1 MEIFMDSKD
10 LLTKKVLMVT
20 AYLKMASF
28 MEFKLHLI
36 KMDQF
41 IKSFY
46 MKMELLKRNYL
57 YEFL

>member
-1 MEIFMDSKD
+1 MDSKD

-41 IKSFY
+41 INSFY